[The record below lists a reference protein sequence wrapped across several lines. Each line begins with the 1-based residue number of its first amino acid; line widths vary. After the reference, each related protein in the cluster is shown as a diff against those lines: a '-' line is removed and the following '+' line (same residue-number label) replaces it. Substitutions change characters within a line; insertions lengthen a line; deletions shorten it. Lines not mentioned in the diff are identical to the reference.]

1 MTVCRLDGL
10 MRGGIPR
17 GNLVEVVG
25 DNFSKLSLVRRVALD
40 PLTCPGSDR
49 SLSCCLFCSFGTIC
63 PSLQLWSRHTGEPVL
78 ISLFTDLSLA
88 DREIYL
94 QCPQVG
100 RPQTV
105 IFTDRSIC
113 CSSMTG
119 PLTQRIDDAQQQLTP
134 VSFSSRRS
142 SLPSPEPSLGFRF
155 VEFIRLGTF
164 SISSRVSPRLYGP
177 RLLPTP

>member
-1 MTVCRLDGL
+1 MNGNLSYQGKYFPSSSSNLEPFVSQENKTKFLLEFRGALSLLIQMTMCRLDGL
-10 MRGGIPR
+10 TRGGIPR

-88 DREIYL
+88 DREIHL
-94 QCPQVG
+94 QCPEVG
-100 RPQTV
+100 RPE
-105 IFTDRSIC
+105 DC
-113 CSSMTG
+113 
-119 PLTQRIDDAQQQLTP
+119 D
-134 VSFSSRRS
+134 
-142 SLPSPEPSLGFRF
+142 
-155 VEFIRLGTF
+155 
-164 SISSRVSPRLYGP
+164 LY
-177 RLLPTP
+177 